1 MPADIH
7 QDESVTGNGSTF
19 WKLGK
24 YFMNSGSMS
33 RTIVVGAIG
42 NVLEWFDFAIYG
54 FFAAAIG
61 RTFFP
66 NEDPVAQLLA
76 AFGIFAVGFLMRPV
90 GGALIGHIGDKYG
103 RRAALTF
110 SVAAMAIPTF
120 LVGALPGYQVL
131 GMAAPILLTLLR
143 MIQGLSVGGEYTTSI
158 VFMVERAPPGR
169 RGFIGAMAGCGAV
182 GGILLGSATGTLL
195 ASTMSAEAL
204 ETWGWRIPFL
214 LGLLVGFAGFILRR
228 HVQETPKTRKA
239 VRSPLL
245 ETMRNHSPLLARLAA
260 LSVFNSVGFYLL
272 FVYIVSWLELVDG
285 MAPARALGI
294 NTISMAALLP
304 VMVATGWATDRFGRK
319 PVMLGAL
326 VLGFVGALPFFWLMH
341 HDDSALVLLGQMGF
355 VIAVGTF
362 VGTQPTIMVEAAPVA
377 VRCTAIA
384 LGYNVTLGVVGGLT
398 PLAATWII
406 ERTGNDYSPA
416 FMIMAAAVISFVA
429 LVSFKETYKMPLE
442 VA

>member
-1 MPADIH
+1 MSSI
-7 QDESVTGNGSTF
+7 STT
-19 WKLGK
+19 
-24 YFMNSGSMS
+24 
-33 RTIVVGAIG
+33 RTIAVGAIG

-54 FFAAAIG
+54 YFAAAIG
-61 RTFFP
+61 RAFFP
-66 NEDPVAQLLA
+66 SQDPVAQVLA

-90 GGALIGHIGDKYG
+90 GGALIGHIGDRYG

-120 LVGALPGYQVL
+120 LVGALPGYEVL
-131 GMAAPILLTLLR
+131 GMAAPIVLTLLR

-195 ASTMSAEAL
+195 ASTMSPEAL
-204 ETWGWRIPFL
+204 EAWGWRIPFL
-214 LGLLVGFAGFILRR
+214 AGLLVGFAGFLLRR
-228 HVQETPKTRKA
+228 HVQETPKVHKA
-239 VRSPLL
+239 GRSPLL
-245 ETMRNHSPLLARLAA
+245 DTMRNHGPLLARLAA
-260 LSVFNSVGFYLL
+260 LSVFNSVGFYLM

-304 VMVATGWATDRFGRK
+304 LMVAMGWATDRFGRK
-319 PVMLGAL
+319 PVMLGAVAFGL
-326 VLGFVGALPFFWLMH
+326 VGALPFFWLMH
-341 HDDSALVLLGQMGF
+341 SVDPALVLLGQMGF
-355 VIAVGTF
+355 VLAVGTF
-362 VGTQPTIMVEAAPVA
+362 VGTQPVIMVEAAPVA

-384 LGYNVTLGVVGGLT
+384 LGYNVTLGVVGGLS
-398 PLAATWII
+398 PLVATWLV

-416 FMIMAAAVISFVA
+416 YMIMVAAAISFAA
-429 LVSFKETYKMPLE
+429 LLYFKETYKAPLE
-442 VA
+442 VG